1 MMKYLVVALIL
12 SGCIQVEKRGYVLR
26 SMSVNAAPKSVGL
39 TWTFDN
45 VYLPQTSGDCIGI
58 DVCTVE

>member
-1 MMKYLVVALIL
+1 MLKILLSTFLVVTPVYADHI
-12 SGCIQVEKRGYVLR
+12 GRPY
-26 SMSVNAAPKSVGL
+26 KSVGL
-39 TWTFDN
+39 MWTFDN